1 MDSNDRLI
9 NYSANGLSFESETI
23 ELQRMVRAFAEKE
36 ISKAQEKMDES
47 HDFPYDCWQKWSELG
62 MAGILVPEEYGGV
75 ELDPF
80 SYIVAM
86 EEVARV
92 SQTFALIW
100 QVHVLV
106 GNMYNLLGNDD
117 QKDTW
122 LRKFATGE
130 ILGAFGLTEPNA
142 GSDAGGVQTRAEL
155 ENGHWKINGNKIF
168 ISNAGT
174 EISDGLILM
183 AATDKKAD
191 GRPILSSFI
200 VPRNTSG
207 FKLGQS
213 FKKMAWHGMD
223 NRELVFENATIPEAN
238 LLGVEGAGLKQA
250 LSGLNLGRIVFGAL
264 GAGLIQACL
273 DESLEYAKQRKQ
285 FGKSI
290 SSFQLVQAKIAD
302 MAIHAEAV
310 RSFTLHAARLF
321 NEGKDCQAEAA
332 MVKTFGT
339 EMATKATLDAFQIHG
354 GYGFMEDYK
363 VNRYFRESKMLEIG
377 EGTNEIQRLLIAK
390 HLGC

>member
-1 MDSNDRLI
+1 MDSNDVLL
-9 NYSANGLSFESETI
+9 NQADAPSHSYDDTL
-23 ELQRMVRAFAEKE
+23 ELKRMVRAFATNE
-36 ISKAQEKMDES
+36 IASAQVRMDETGE
-47 HDFPYDCWQKWSELG
+47 FPYDCWQKWSELG
-62 MAGILVPEEYGGV
+62 MAGILISDDYGGSN
-75 ELDPF
+75 LDAY

-106 GNMYNLLGNDD
+106 GNMYQVLGTTE
-117 QKDTW
+117 QKTNW
-122 LRKFATGE
+122 LKRFASGE

-142 GSDAGGVQTRAEL
+142 GSDAGGVQTKAVL
-155 ENGHWKINGNKIF
+155 KNGHWVINGNKIF

-183 AATDKKAD
+183 AATDQEEG
-191 GRPILSSFI
+191 GRSRLSSFI
-200 VPRNTSG
+200 VPRDTNG
-207 FKLGQS
+207 FELGQS

-223 NRELVFENATIPEAN
+223 NRELVFQNATIPETN
-238 LLGVEGAGLKQA
+238 LLGERGAGLKQA

-273 DESLEYAKQRKQ
+273 DECISYAKQRQQ
-285 FGKSI
+285 FGKPI
-290 SSFQLVQAKIAD
+290 SSFQLIQAKIAD
-302 MAIHAEAV
+302 MATHAEAV
-310 RSFTLHAARLF
+310 RCFTLHVAKLF

-377 EGTNEIQRLLIAK
+377 EGTNEIQRLFIAR